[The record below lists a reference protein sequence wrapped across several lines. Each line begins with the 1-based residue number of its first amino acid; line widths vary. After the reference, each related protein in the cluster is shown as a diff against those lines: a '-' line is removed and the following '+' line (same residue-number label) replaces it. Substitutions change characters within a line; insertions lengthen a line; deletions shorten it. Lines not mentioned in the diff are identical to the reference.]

1 MLFDRL
7 NYSKNSFMKAQNQ
20 ADNEFQS
27 NLFEKEEQNKNE
39 EVVIRVCAK
48 RDPFCIEVELDMKM
62 SYTRFIHLIRS
73 EFSLLDSQALF
84 VTNFPDILIRNGKDI
99 KRLKNGDQVE
109 FCIVN
114 DQST

>member
-1 MLFDRL
+1 
-7 NYSKNSFMKAQNQ
+7 
-20 ADNEFQS
+20 
-27 NLFEKEEQNKNE
+27 
-39 EVVIRVCAK
+39 
-48 RDPFCIEVELDMKM
+48 M